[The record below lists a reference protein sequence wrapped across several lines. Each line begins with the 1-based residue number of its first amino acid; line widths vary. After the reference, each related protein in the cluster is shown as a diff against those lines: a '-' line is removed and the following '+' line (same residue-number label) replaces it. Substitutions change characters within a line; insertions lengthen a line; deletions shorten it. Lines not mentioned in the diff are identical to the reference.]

1 MTTAE
6 KAPKAKKADV
16 KAPKA
21 KRVADVMAASFE
33 GLPKNLATELRIFW
47 QIEDHTGLYRFDR
60 NIKTPEDAGDGMVA
74 AMAPAGLA
82 QFSRVKDVE
91 KVIAKLAEIA
101 GK

>member
-6 KAPKAKKADV
+6 KAPRAKKAEV

-21 KRVADVMAASFE
+21 KRLADSVTGFDN
-33 GLPKNLATELRIFW
+33 LPKNLATELRIFW
-47 QIEDHTGLYRFDR
+47 QVDDHTGLYRFDR
-60 NIKTPEDAGDGMVA
+60 NIKTPEDAGDGMIA
-74 AMAPAGLA
+74 AMAPSGLA
-82 QFSRVKDVE
+82 QFSRAKDVE